1 MMRNDI
7 NFAIVEMV
15 RSNDMQERA
24 TFNGAN
30 GTISNR
36 TVSESIQHGEF
47 DWSSGTQSI
56 ILGSFYWCYVLS
68 QVN

>member
-15 RSNDMQERA
+15 RANSTQTHLTLNSTNA
-24 TFNGAN
+24 TSP
-30 GTISNR
+30 TSDPSRI
-36 TVSESIQHGEF
+36 VGEF
-47 DWSSGTQSI
+47 DWSTGIQSI

-68 QVN
+68 QVSDE